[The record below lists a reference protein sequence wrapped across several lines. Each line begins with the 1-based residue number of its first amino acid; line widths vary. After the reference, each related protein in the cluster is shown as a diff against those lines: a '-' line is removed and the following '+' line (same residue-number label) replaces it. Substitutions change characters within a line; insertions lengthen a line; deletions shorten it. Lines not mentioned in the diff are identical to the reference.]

1 MNKIRELW
9 QKNTLN
15 KVIISIV
22 GFVCLPCL
30 ICLCI
35 VVIIPTP
42 PTTPA
47 PTAAISTIVEETS
60 SVARI
65 QTISAPTLTPL
76 PTFTEFPS
84 PTTVILS
91 TRTPFQVTENPASAP
106 GAACVPNTT
115 PQTGTVI
122 DVTDGDTIKV
132 RLDADG
138 LVYPV
143 RYIGID
149 TPESTI
155 QHEAYGK
162 EASQKNTELVLG
174 KIVTLFKDVSETD
187 RYDRLLRYV
196 FVDGLFVNY
205 ELVRQGFAN
214 AATYPP
220 DVSCADLFREAEAY
234 ARDNSLGLWAS
245 LPLATATVPGSATQ
259 SVIIVTVNKQAE
271 YVDIKNVGSSPVNL
285 NGWTLVSEKGN
296 QACSLGGILEPGQTL
311 RIWAGTNSTGFS
323 CGYNKNI
330 WNNSEPDPAVLY
342 DAQGHEVDR
351 Y

>member
-1 MNKIRELW
+1 MEKIRELW
-9 QKNTLN
+9 KKNTLN

-22 GFVCLPCL
+22 GFICLPCL
-30 ICLCI
+30 ACLCI
-35 VVIIPTP
+35 IVIIPTP
-42 PTTPA
+42 TTSPTPV
-47 PTAAISTIVEETS
+47 ISIETLVEATS
-60 SVARI
+60 SAAHT
-65 QTISAPTLTPL
+65 QTLAAPTLIPL

-84 PTTVILS
+84 PTKVILS
-91 TRTPFQVTENPASAP
+91 TRTPFQVTEIPVYAPSAD
-106 GAACVPNTT
+106 CVPNTT
-115 PQTGTVI
+115 PQTGMVVS
-122 DVTDGDTIKV
+122 VTDGDTIKV

-143 RYIGID
+143 RYIGMD

-155 QHEAYGK
+155 QHEPYGK
-162 EASQKNTELVLG
+162 EASEKNSEFVSG
-174 KIVTLFKDVSETD
+174 KRVTLFKDVSETD
-187 RYDRLLRYV
+187 KYNRLLRYV

-245 LPLATATVPGSATQ
+245 LPVATATLQASGTP
-259 SVIIVTVNKQAE
+259 SVIIVAVNKQAE

-296 QACSLGGILEPGQTL
+296 QACSLGGILEPGVTL
-311 RIWAGTNSTGFS
+311 RIWAGTNATGFS